1 MEKQSQNVRDL
12 IYFFTHNKNLTR
24 QQQTRRDKL
33 LARDCIAIKK
43 SEENGAEASVT
54 ISSYVNKGDTLIGTK
69 KKKIRYVSPK
79 NLHSFLYCF
88 NQDDILKYTCH
99 EIDTDEII
107 DEIIK
112 QCGTKKYSLR
122 KHSNLIFEALESLLN
137 DFERKKIFLDY
148 KFIALLKTYICGNNE
163 KGWSSLGIKTCWKSD
178 DLLAWGD
185 LNEGVIPS
193 PGKNIAKKQRNNGF
207 KLSKAL
213 MSNLNGTRIL
223 SFKDL
228 VTYFKSLFHI
238 RRDNSLRKILEYQ
251 NRHIEGINVVFSEKL
266 FNDGIELLT
275 DVDKLVQAY
284 RGILKIYKDANK
296 DKTLNIELSFYE
308 SNASVYFT
316 IWDTDHCYGKTL
328 KSACERIGESQSKLI
343 KNQINGLC
351 NLYVEADFGN
361 QEYAKIGLWTKGS
374 APLGD
379 EPNIPVEFMPE
390 FKGVKYI
397 LEFNWE

>member
-24 QQQTRRDKL
+24 QQQARRDKL

-43 SEENGAEASVT
+43 QEKDGAEVSAT
-54 ISSYVNKGDTLIGTK
+54 FSSYVNEGDTPISTK
-69 KKKIRYVSPK
+69 NNKIRYVSPK

-107 DEIIK
+107 NEINK

-122 KHSNLIFEALESLLN
+122 KHSNLVSEALYSLLN

-185 LNEGVIPS
+185 QNEGVIPS
-193 PGKNIAKKQRNNGF
+193 PGKNIAKKQKNNGY
-207 KLSKAL
+207 KLNKAL

-251 NRHIEGINVVFSEKL
+251 NRYIEGVNVVFSEKQ

-284 RGILKIYKDANK
+284 RAILKIYKDANN

-308 SNASVYFT
+308 SNESVYFT
-316 IWDTDHCYGKTL
+316 IWDTSHCYGKTL

-351 NLYVEADFGN
+351 NLYVEADFSN
-361 QEYAKIGLWTKGS
+361 QEYAKIGLWTKDS
-374 APLGD
+374 APLGN
-379 EPNIPVEFMPE
+379 EPNISVELMPKI
-390 FKGVKYI
+390 KGVKYI